1 MKYVNMYQLALY
13 LKGLVKEDEF
23 RIWVGGFDK
32 DQKEKMDDYEYKDR
46 FEIVDGWSRIQ
57 LLLFLKPELNREF
70 TQYGWWYYYDLGE
83 EGEEDSTMD
92 PNYKPDL
99 CDNYSETSTKYLVE
113 KLYKMFK
120 CRHKVWVDV
129 MYPEDIKAIK
139 KGGRWRNK
147 GIALKMNGSY

>member
-1 MKYVNMYQLALY
+1 MKYVSMYQLALY

-23 RIWVGGFDK
+23 KKWISIFDQ
-32 DQKEKMDDYEYKDR
+32 DQKEEVDKYKES
-46 FEIVDGWSRIQ
+46 FEDIVDGWSRIQ

-99 CDNYSETSTKYLVE
+99 CDNYSECSTKYLVE
-113 KLYKMFK
+113 QLERRFK
-120 CRHKVWVDV
+120 SHKVWLDILH
-129 MYPEDIKAIK
+129 PEEIKIIK

-147 GIALKMNGSY
+147 GIALKMSCSY